1 MVGFDRRRGG
11 RGLLPGTVRRRPLGH
26 RRRHPPRRAVPRPAR
41 RTHPG
46 VGWMT
51 TAWVPCDAAAVAL
64 GADAVA
70 DAIAAAGVT
79 VRRNGSRGMLWLEPL
94 VEVETERG
102 RVGYGNVSEAE
113 VGPLLDGAL
122 DDTERCIGVVDEHD
136 WLVRQHRVSFA
147 RVGVIEPTDLAA
159 YREHGGLHGLQRA
172 LSLRPEEVVAEVT

>member
-1 MVGFDRRRGG
+1 
-11 RGLLPGTVRRRPLGH
+11 
-26 RRRHPPRRAVPRPAR
+26 
-41 RTHPG
+41 
-46 VGWMT
+46 MT

-94 VEVETERG
+94 VEIETERG
-102 RVGYGNVSEAE
+102 RVGYGNITEAE

-136 WLVRQHRVSFA
+136 WLARQHRVSFA

-159 YREHGGLHGLQRA
+159 YREPRWAAGPGTGAGALRRGGRRRGDGVRA
-172 LSLRPEEVVAEVT
+172 ARPRRCRASRPASSGRRCAPPPPT